1 MNVAARD
8 LELGL
13 RCRCAD
19 ADVYAGPAVRAAY
32 AAEDQRIA
40 LRDRGIRA
48 QRGRVR
54 QVRRTH
60 VRVRA
65 DDGVLTSCGVRISRV
80 AAEEG
85 VRAARTAG
93 TLTRKNAAVR
103 VGRENPGPV
112 YVVLLDGVHDI
123 CVYRPADGPVA
134 GDIEIA
140 RRLHIRRV
148 LNVGAAEARDITR
161 QEGPCRPTAG
171 SVTAEEVGA
180 VRRG

>member
-19 ADVYAGPAVRAAY
+19 ADVYAGPAIRAGY

-85 VRAARTAG
+85 IRAARTAG

-123 CVYRPADGPVA
+123 RVHGPADGPVSGNVEITSGLLA
-134 GDIEIA
+134 G
-140 RRLHIRRV
+140 RV
-148 LNVGAAEARDITR
+148 LNIG
-161 QEGPCRPTAG
+161 TA
-171 SVTAEEVGA
+171 
-180 VRRG
+180 